1 MKIEIRKSGLLKYK
15 NFVCKCTIGKKGI
28 KSEKREGDNTTPRGT
43 FSLGKIYY
51 RKDRVSNVQSKLK
64 KKKIMRG
71 MGWCHDVNSK
81 RYNRESKFLNYKK
94 TENLFRQD
102 LKYDIFVVINY
113 NSNPVKIGRGSAI
126 FLHLT
131 KNYAPT
137 KGCVAM
143 AKKNLIYLLSK
154 IQKNTKIKIY

>member
-81 RYNRESKFLNYKK
+81 RYNRESKFLNYRK

-102 LKYDIFVVINY
+102 LKYDILVVINY
-113 NSNPVKIGRGSAI
+113 NSNPVKKGRGSAI

-137 KGCVAM
+137 KGCIAIE
-143 AKKNLIYLLSK
+143 KKNLIYLLSK
-154 IQKNTKIKIY
+154 IHKSTKIKIY